1 MLFLSSLIR
10 IVFILLVVRFVL
22 RAIASFLRPKS
33 RTPGAGAPE
42 PRSLQGD
49 MVRDRVCNTFILR
62 DRAVWAMVAGVE
74 ESFCSVVCRDKAL
87 GALPKAG

>member
-10 IVFILLVVRFVL
+10 IVVVLLVVRFVL

-33 RTPGAGAPE
+33 RTQGAGAPE

-49 MVRDRVCNTFILR
+49 MVRDRVCNTFVLK
-62 DRAVWAMVAGVE
+62 DRAVRAMVAGVE
-74 ESFCSVVCRDKAL
+74 EPFCSVVCRDKAL
-87 GALPKAG
+87 GALSKAG